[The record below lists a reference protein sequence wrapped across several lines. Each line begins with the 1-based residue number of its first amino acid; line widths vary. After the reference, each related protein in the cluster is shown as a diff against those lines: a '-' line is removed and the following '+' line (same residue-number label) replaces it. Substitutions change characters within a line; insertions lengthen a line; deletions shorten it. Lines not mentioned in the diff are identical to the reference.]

1 LAYDV
6 SQLRIEEFAMHIART
21 QTTRRAAYGLLA
33 AALLAAA
40 IAAVIANGSGWWIF
54 TAFIIAPDLAV
65 LLGMGSGLEK
75 GRLHPRAIPLYNALH
90 SLVGPALLAVAAVAL
105 GPGAVIGAL
114 AWALH
119 ITFDRSIGYG
129 MRTRDGFQRS

>member
-1 LAYDV
+1 
-6 SQLRIEEFAMHIART
+6 MHIALT

-33 AALLAAA
+33 AASLAAA
-40 IAAVIANGSGWWIF
+40 IAAVIAHGSGWWIF
-54 TAFIIAPDLAV
+54 TAFIVAPDLAV
-65 LLGMGSGLEK
+65 LLGISPGLAK

-90 SLVGPALLAVAAVAL
+90 SLIGPALLALAAIAL
-105 GPGAVIGAL
+105 GPGALIGAL

-119 ITFDRSIGYG
+119 ISFDRSIGYG

>member
-1 LAYDV
+1 
-6 SQLRIEEFAMHIART
+6 MHIART

-90 SLVGPALLAVAAVAL
+90 RLAGAAVAL
-105 GPGAVIGAL
+105 GPGALIGAL

>member
-1 LAYDV
+1 
-6 SQLRIEEFAMHIART
+6 MHVALT
-21 QTTRRAAYGLLA
+21 QTSRRAAYGLLA

-40 IAAVIANGSGWWIF
+40 IAAVIARGSGWWIF
-54 TAFIIAPDLAV
+54 TAFIVAPDLAV
-65 LLGMGSGLEK
+65 LLGISSALEK

-90 SLVGPALLAVAAVAL
+90 RLAGPALLAAASFVL
-105 GPGAVIGAL
+105 GPWALIGAL

-119 ITFDRSIGYG
+119 ISFDRSIGYG

>member
-1 LAYDV
+1 
-6 SQLRIEEFAMHIART
+6 MHIALT

-33 AALLAAA
+33 GASLAAA
-40 IAAVIANGSGWWIF
+40 IAAVIAHGSGWWIF
-54 TAFIIAPDLAV
+54 TAFIVAPDLAV
-65 LLGMGSGLEK
+65 LLGISPGLEK

-90 SLVGPALLAVAAVAL
+90 SLIGPALLALAAIAL
-105 GPGAVIGAL
+105 GPGALIGAL

-119 ITFDRSIGYG
+119 ISFDRSIGYG

>member
-1 LAYDV
+1 
-6 SQLRIEEFAMHIART
+6 MHIALT

-40 IAAVIANGSGWWIF
+40 IAAVITHGSGWWIF
-54 TAFIIAPDLAV
+54 TAFIVAPDLAV
-65 LLGMGSGLEK
+65 LLGISPGLEK

-90 SLVGPALLAVAAVAL
+90 SLTGPTLLALAAIAL
-105 GPGAVIGAL
+105 GPGALIGAL